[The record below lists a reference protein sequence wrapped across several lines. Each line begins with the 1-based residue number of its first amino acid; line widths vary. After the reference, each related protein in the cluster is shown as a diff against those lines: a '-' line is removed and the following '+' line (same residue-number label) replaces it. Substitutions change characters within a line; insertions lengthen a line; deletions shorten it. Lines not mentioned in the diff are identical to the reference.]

1 MDATVFLVSA
11 AIILTGAG
19 GVLAARNPVH
29 AALFLV
35 QTLFGV
41 AVLFVLQDAT
51 FLAAVQVIVYA
62 GAVVILFLFVIML
75 LGVDRAEDLGVEPI
89 VGQRPIAALIGAS
102 LLGLLLTVLLVSV
115 DGPTGARAADAPLG
129 GADDNTRRLGEAL
142 FTDHVF
148 AVELTAL
155 LLTVA
160 VVGAVVLARRLR
172 GPLQPLPVVAV
183 ASMVDDGS
191 VGNDEAAGEDGSVPS
206 VAEPKDGIHGASD
219 DEEGAA

>member
-1 MDATVFLVSA
+1 MDATVFLISA
-11 AIILTGAG
+11 GIILTGAG

-115 DGPTGARAADAPLG
+115 DGPT
-129 GADDNTRRLGEAL
+129 
-142 FTDHVF
+142 
-148 AVELTAL
+148 
-155 LLTVA
+155 
-160 VVGAVVLARRLR
+160 
-172 GPLQPLPVVAV
+172 
-183 ASMVDDGS
+183 
-191 VGNDEAAGEDGSVPS
+191 
-206 VAEPKDGIHGASD
+206 
-219 DEEGAA
+219 